1 MDRMKFFSSYPT
13 HEARDEVMTWFG
25 YENIERCR
33 YVDHSNGYTD
43 VYIPGD
49 LAEIWD
55 RWAQG

>member
-1 MDRMKFFSSYPT
+1 MKFFSSYPT